1 MTKSVK
7 LGAKQLEILTSI
19 QNQKKQLEDAFKN
32 VQDKEGILL
41 VSILENAGISGQP
54 NAVKLEGDTLVLE
67 FKEEEQKK
75 TRKRKE
81 KEESN
86 TQQ

>member
-32 VQDKEGILL
+32 VQDKESILL
-41 VSILENAGISGQP
+41 VSILENAGISEQP